1 METDLEHFLRLFIS
15 PALCYTVS
23 VPLGHFRLFFRR
35 YEGGIAMSY
44 TALYRK
50 FRPNVF
56 AGVVGQDHIVKT
68 LKNQMK
74 TGRVSHAYL
83 FCGTRGTGKTS
94 TAKIF
99 ARAINCLHP
108 TEDGEPC
115 NECKVCQDIL
125 AGRSVNV
132 MEIDAASNNSVD
144 NIREIRE
151 EVKYPPTEGTFKVY
165 IIDEVHMLSNSAF
178 NALLKTLEEPPAH
191 VIFILATTDPQKV
204 PATILSRCQRFDFRR
219 ITADDIAHTLMK
231 YLNEEGLA
239 ATEDALRYVAQLA
252 DGSLR
257 DSLSILDQCLA
268 FYSGEEVTLEKVQDV
283 VGAVDKTVFFDMT
296 EALKQKDAAK
306 AMELVEEMLLAGRDV
321 KQFVTELLVHLRN
334 LLVTS
339 TVPDN
344 ARILDLSAENAARL
358 QQQAKGLSPAELTY
372 WIGRFSGLQNDMKYA
387 SNERI
392 LLEVEILRLCSTW
405 ADTDLTALAARLAG
419 LERKVAEGV
428 TITVTEQVSDGAV
441 KKEKPKAKRKPPA
454 LPEDKE
460 NLQKEWPLL
469 RNEIGDPI
477 LKSKLSRVEI
487 GFKEDDNVYLVCE
500 YGALADMVQKY
511 LPQIT
516 EKLEKATGKTFQ
528 LQTLEKAAYDQWRE
542 ANYGAEE
549 EAASDEND
557 PEWASIMSGYFPE
570 ADMEP

>member
-1 METDLEHFLRLFIS
+1 
-15 PALCYTVS
+15 
-23 VPLGHFRLFFRR
+23 
-35 YEGGIAMSY
+35 MSY

-56 AGVVGQDHIVKT
+56 AGIVGQEHIVKT

-115 NECKVCQDIL
+115 NTCQVCQDIL

-132 MEIDAASNNSVD
+132 MEIDAASNNGVE

-151 EVKYPPTEGTFKVY
+151 EVQYAPTEGIYKVY

-219 ITADDIAHTLMK
+219 ISTTDIAHTLMQ
-231 YLNEEGLA
+231 YLQEEGYQA
-239 ATEDALRYVAQLA
+239 EEDAVQYVAQLA

-268 FYSGEEVTLEKVQDV
+268 FYNNEEITLDKVQDIM
-283 VGAVDKTVFFDMT
+283 GAVDQSVFFDMT
-296 EALKQKDAAK
+296 DALADRDAQR
-306 AMELVEEMLLAGRDV
+306 AMVLIEQIITNGRDI
-321 KQFVTELLVHLRN
+321 KQFLTELLSHLRN
-334 LLVTS
+334 LLVTA
-339 TVPDN
+339 TVPD
-344 ARILDLSAENAARL
+344 AGKILDLSAENAVRLHTQATTISTAELSCFIRAFSTLQQEMRYAANARL
-358 QQQAKGLSPAELTY
+358 
-372 WIGRFSGLQNDMKYA
+372 
-387 SNERI
+387 
-392 LLEVEILRLCSTW
+392 LLEVEVLRLCSEW
-405 ADTDLTALAARLAG
+405 TDSDVETLVARLSE

-428 TITVTEQVSDGAV
+428 KVTVSATQTQSPQMEEAP
-441 KKEKPKAKRKPPA
+441 KPKAKVPKKQPIV
-454 LPEDKE
+454 PEDYKK
-460 NLQKEWPLL
+460 LQAQWSQLCAQVDDVIL
-469 RNEIGDPI
+469 RSE
-477 LKSKLSRVEI
+477 LQQVEL
-487 GFKEDDNVYLVCE
+487 GFRDDKTIYLVCA
-500 YGALADMVQKY
+500 YGALSDM
-511 LPQIT
+511 
-516 EKLEKATGKTFQ
+516 LEKHTARIQQLLETATGKEVAFQ
-528 LQTLEKAAYDQWRE
+528 IIDKAAYLQWGDASYLTE
-542 ANYGAEE
+542 EE
-549 EAASDEND
+549 EAEEPMD
-557 PEWASIMSGYFPE
+557 PEMESLLKGYFPE
-570 ADMEP
+570 ADVEP